1 VKALKQIL
9 AALALLGLAGFL
21 HLNRAEVDQAPS
33 AILRAA
39 DAARKCVED
48 KIIYGNLS
56 LDCGTPVSF
65 VDLRKLDMRS
75 DNRAARQGTSI
86 TWLAPKN

>member
-1 VKALKQIL
+1 LKQIL

-21 HLNRAEVDQAPS
+21 HLNFARVDQAPS

-39 DAARKCVED
+39 EAAGKCVGD
-48 KIIYGNLS
+48 KIFYGNLS
-56 LDCGTPVSF
+56 LNCGSPVSF

-75 DNRAARQGTSI
+75 DNRARQGSSI
-86 TWLAPKN
+86 AWVAPGN